1 MGKNLIIFNKD
12 YNTVKITKVLIAKY
26 TALLQLLCTVG
37 GNQARLDARTKFEIL
52 ELLAKG
58 GVEAGHA
65 HSCITLKP

>member
-37 GNQARLDARTKFEIL
+37 GNQARLDARTEFIIL
-52 ELLAKG
+52 ERSPK
-58 GVEAGHA
+58 EAGHA
-65 HSCITLKP
+65 HHCNALTKFY